1 MIKIAFLTAA
11 VILYLSPP
19 LFAQQ
24 RFLHGIS
31 GTSAMQAAMWMS
43 KDLGLFEKYGLQVDL
58 VFIPNGVRAMQAL
71 LGGSAQSVDAS
82 GITAVNAI
90 LQGGDAVI
98 VAGLSNKPLFKFV
111 ARSDIRD
118 PKELKGKKIGLA
130 GFGGSNEF
138 VVVLALN
145 KWGISRD
152 AVTLVAAGDSG
163 VRLVALQRNALDAT
177 VLPYDQAK
185 VAEAQGIRILADVP
199 ELIPSFPDSVIS
211 IRRAF
216 LEKERGTLK
225 RFIQA
230 ISEGIYEF
238 QTSRDKG
245 MSMLARR
252 LKLTDR
258 KTVEQNYNMYRGVF
272 PLPPRVGKE
281 GLRAVLEQI
290 QVKSGVPKPE
300 PDLAL
305 LLNESVTDELE
316 KEGFYR
322 NLAQR

>member
-1 MIKIAFLTAA
+1 MMKIALFAAA
-11 VILYLSPP
+11 VILQLSSA

-24 RFLHGIS
+24 RLLHGVS
-31 GTSAMQAAMWMS
+31 GTSAMQAATWMT
-43 KDLGLFEKYGLQVDL
+43 KDQGLFEKYGLQVDL
-58 VFIPNGVRAMQAL
+58 VFIPSGVRAMQAL

-82 GITAVNAI
+82 GITVINAI
-90 LQGGDAVI
+90 LQGGNAVI

-118 PKELKGKKIGLA
+118 PKELRGKKIGVA

-145 KWGISRD
+145 KWGIPRE
-152 AVTLVAAGDSG
+152 AVTLVGAGDSG

-177 VLPYDQAK
+177 VLPYDQAMA
-185 VAEAQGIRILADVP
+185 AEAHGIRILADVP
-199 ELIPSFPDSVIS
+199 ELIPSFPDSVIAVPRS
-211 IRRAF
+211 L

-238 QTSRDKG
+238 QTNRDKG
-245 MSMLARR
+245 IGMLASR
-252 LKLTDR
+252 LKLRDR
-258 KTVEQNYNMYRGVF
+258 KTVEQNYDTYSRVY

-281 GLRAVLEQI
+281 GLRDVLEQI
-290 QVKSGVPKPE
+290 QLKGGGPRTE
-300 PDLAL
+300 PNLAPF
-305 LLNESVTDELE
+305 LNESVIDELE
-316 KEGFYR
+316 KEGFYKR
-322 NLAQR
+322 LGQK